1 MAAKRCKKTQQS
13 TKNER
18 RGRTRDGMGRE
29 NDGGTVGARWVPKR
43 DISRNR
49 EGGGAQALGGRQ

>member
-1 MAAKRCKKTQQS
+1 MEARDEALEEEEGRQRMAAAA
-13 TKNER
+13 
-18 RGRTRDGMGRE
+18 GMGRE
-29 NDGGTVGARWVPKR
+29 NVGGTGGAQWVPKR